1 MYKLALQIATK
12 AHKGQVRKDGITPY
26 IKHPIRVAD
35 KFNDDFKKTIAIL
48 HDVLED
54 TDQDL
59 SMFPQEVLSV
69 LDVLTKKDN
78 YFTYIDNISKN
89 DIAREIKIADI
100 EDNLSDTCFQLSPS
114 QIKRYNKAL
123 KYLYEHKKKNL

>member
-1 MYKLALQIATK
+1 MYKLALKIATQ
-12 AHKGQVRKDGITPY
+12 AHKGQVRKDGKTPY
-26 IKHPIRVAD
+26 ILHPIRVAD
-35 KFNDDFKKTIAIL
+35 QFNDDFKKTIAIL

-100 EDNLSDTCFQLSPS
+100 KDNLSDTCFQLSPS

-123 KYLYEHKKKNL
+123 TILYEHKKKNL

>member
-89 DIAREIKIADI
+89 EIAKQVKIADLK
-100 EDNLSDTCFQLSPS
+100 DNLSDTCFQLSPS
-114 QIKRYNKAL
+114 HIKRYNKAL
-123 KYLYEHKKKNL
+123 TILI

>member
-26 IKHPIRVAD
+26 IKHPIRVASQ
-35 KFNDDFKKTIAIL
+35 FNDDFKKTIAVL

-59 SMFPQEVLSV
+59 SMFPEAVLSV
-69 LDVLTKKDN
+69 LDVLTKKDD

-89 DIAREIKIADI
+89 ETARQIKIADLK
-100 EDNLSDTCFQLSPS
+100 DNLTDTCFKLSPS

-123 KYLYEHKKKNL
+123 TKLI

>member
-12 AHKGQVRKDGITPY
+12 AHKGQVRKDGKTPY
-26 IKHPIRVAD
+26 IKHPIRVANQ
-35 KFNDDFKKTIAIL
+35 FNDDFKKTIAVL

-59 SMFPQEVLSV
+59 SMFPNEVLSV
-69 LDVLTKKDN
+69 LDVLNKKDN
-78 YFTYIDNISKN
+78 YFTYINNISKN
-89 DIAREIKIADI
+89 EIAKQVKITDLK
-100 EDNLSDTCFQLSPS
+100 DNLSDTCFQLSPS

-123 KYLYEHKKKNL
+123 KILI